1 MDGFLKKISE
11 NLKMRFT
18 ALKNYR
24 LLVVLGI
31 IGMILILMSELIS
44 SGEQQKDTNEKL
56 YKRSEYEEYME
67 RQVEKILGKME
78 GVGKVNVMLTVEGTE
93 EYVYAVES
101 KENSSSSSENS
112 SSQSETNCVF
122 QQKGGDKEA
131 LVKKIINPS
140 ITGVVVVCDGGDDLQ
155 VKEKIYEAVSVSLNI
170 PVNRICIAGT

>member
-44 SGEQQKDTNEKL
+44 SGEQQKDANEKL
-56 YKRSEYEEYME
+56 YRRSEYEEYME

-93 EYVYAVES
+93 EYVMQLKAKKTVPAVLRTAAVRV
-101 KENSSSSSENS
+101 KQTVCSSR
-112 SSQSETNCVF
+112 
-122 QQKGGDKEA
+122 K
-131 LVKKIINPS
+131 
-140 ITGVVVVCDGGDDLQ
+140 
-155 VKEKIYEAVSVSLNI
+155 AVIRRLW
-170 PVNRICIAGT
+170 